1 VYRLLSRALD
11 LAGCHHL
18 TGSVL
23 YQQEGSSLSL
33 TRLIRLAG
41 LLSVVAAA
49 LIVLTEIVGFIVGGA
64 STDPVALANGM
75 LRVLAF
81 FFLLLGLVGLYACQ
95 SEAAGRLGLVGFL
108 LAFLGSMLITGDLW
122 FEAFAFPYFVEVV
135 PSGVL
140 EGGKPGGTFIAGAGV
155 SFLTFNFGWLGVWD
169 RQLQGGRLPPCRN
182 RRAGSRSVDL
192 LPLATLPPE
201 VGCAGRG
208 CGVDGP
214 TPSED
219 AGRQAE
225 QPSRVS

>member
-122 FEAFAFPYFVEVV
+122 FEAFALPYFVEVV
-135 PSGVL
+135 PSGAL
-140 EGGKPGGTFIAGAGV
+140 EGGKPGGTFIAGAVVFPRAATVVVVVGALICFPSPLYLPKLVVLAVGV
-155 SFLTFNFGWLGVWD
+155 
-169 RQLQGGRLPPCRN
+169 GRMGLLLARMRDARPSSP
-182 RRAGSRSVDL
+182 RA
-192 LPLATLPPE
+192 
-201 VGCAGRG
+201 
-208 CGVDGP
+208 
-214 TPSED
+214 
-219 AGRQAE
+219 
-225 QPSRVS
+225 

>member
-1 VYRLLSRALD
+1 MYRLLSRALD

-64 STDPVALANGM
+64 STDPLALTNGM

-108 LAFLGSMLITGDLW
+108 LAFLGSMLIAGDLW
-122 FEAFAFPYFVEVV
+122 FEAFAFPYFVDVV
-135 PSGVL
+135 PPGAL

-155 SFLTFNFGWLGVWD
+155 SFLTFNVGWLVFGIASF
-169 RQLQGGRLPPCRN
+169 
-182 RRAGSRSVDL
+182 RAGVFPRAATVMVVVGALICFPSPLYPPKLVVLAVGVGWMGL
-192 LPLATLPPE
+192 LLARMRDP
-201 VGCAGRG
+201 R
-208 CGVDGP
+208 
-214 TPSED
+214 PSSPR
-219 AGRQAE
+219 A
-225 QPSRVS
+225 